1 MHLFDV
7 TLVNDELAGILP
19 MRMSMHLFDVT
30 LVNDELA
37 GILPV
42 RMSMHLFSDELVSMY
57 SVMTCRHPPREDA
70 QAFIRCNTSQ

>member
-1 MHLFDV
+1 
-7 TLVNDELAGILP
+7 
-19 MRMSMHLFDVT
+19 MHLFDVT

-70 QAFIRCNTSQ
+70 QVFIRCNTSQ